1 MYTPVLFC
9 QGFGMPRYARISPK
23 RGIRRLGL
31 RRLHLLLVGLSLG
44 AFPVA
49 AEERDKS
56 GPPGRHIYQTVSEDN
71 QTRAPVQSRSTSC
84 LTDAEILALF
94 DRLDRDGD
102 GRLTRAD
109 SRRREVGRDRIRV
122 VAPDRHTLR
131 FDLDGDGV
139 ATRREVVTAPSC
151 VVPLRRGQMRIAE
164 ESVRNPQ

>member
-1 MYTPVLFC
+1 MYTPVQFW
-9 QGFGMPRYARISPK
+9 QGFGMPEYARILPK
-23 RGIRRLGL
+23 RGIRRLSQ
-31 RRLHLLLVGLSLG
+31 RRSYLLLVGLSLG

-49 AEERDKS
+49 AEERSTS
-56 GPPGRHIYQTVSEDN
+56 GPSGRHIYQTVGVDN

-94 DRLDRDGD
+94 DRLDRDRD
-102 GRLTRAD
+102 GQLTRAD
-109 SRRREVGRDRIRV
+109 SRRREVGRDRIRL

-151 VVPLRRGQMRIAE
+151 VVPLRRGEMRTDAG
-164 ESVRNPQ
+164 SVRNPE

>member
-1 MYTPVLFC
+1 MS
-9 QGFGMPRYARISPK
+9 GYAQKSPK

-49 AEERDKS
+49 AEERSTS
-56 GPPGRHIYQTVSEDN
+56 GPPGRHIYQTASEDN
-71 QTRAPVQSRSTSC
+71 RTRAPVQSRSAGC
-84 LTDAEILALF
+84 LTDAEILAWF
-94 DRLDRDGD
+94 DRLDRDRD
-102 GRLTRAD
+102 GQLTRAD

-122 VAPDRHTLR
+122 VAPDRRTPR

-151 VVPLRRGQMRIAE
+151 VVAVRQGQTRTEA
-164 ESVRNPQ
+164 ESVRRPQ